1 MSKDFEQFKQAIIDY
16 IEQDNRESIEVNDVT
31 NKFNNHDSAQFKRQV
46 KALAALERE
55 EKIEMLG
62 DGRLRLKRLPDS
74 LVGTFSG
81 TDRGFGFV
89 MVEDEGIDDIFV
101 PAKATKLAFDGDTVE
116 VETTEAPDP
125 SGGRSAEGKI
135 TRIIERKTEQV
146 IGEFIPYTDD
156 EIADYNLY
164 GYVKAKLKKGPEHII
179 QIEMSG
185 LNPTRGEIVSVDITH
200 YPAYKGEDMR
210 GVVTETIGH
219 KDEPGI
225 EILSIVH
232 KHNIRSEFP
241 DEVLAEA
248 EQVPDQISAA
258 DLKGRRDL
266 RGQQIITIDGADAKD
281 LDDAVTV
288 ERLDNGHFQLG
299 VHIADVSHYVRE
311 DSALDKEA
319 FERGTSSYL
328 TDRVIP
334 MLPQRLSNGICS
346 LHPKVDR
353 LTLSCEME
361 INQQGNVVAYDI
373 FPSVIRSVERM
384 TYEAV
389 NHILEEKHP
398 QTRKQYQSL
407 VPMLEEMAELH
418 HILEQKR
425 RHRGAIDFDSD
436 EAKIIVD
443 KDGKAIDIELRERRV
458 GERLIE
464 SFMLAANETVSEHYS
479 KADLPIL
486 YRVHEQPDESKMK
499 RFLEFITTFGLT
511 AKASKDSITPKDL
524 QRVMDRIKDEP
535 YEAVI
540 SMLLLRSM
548 QQARYD
554 VDPIGHYGLGADY
567 YSHFTSPIRRYPDL
581 ILHRLIHYYDEI
593 GRSQQ
598 DKKRWESR
606 LPDMAKHSSEAER
619 RAIDAERETD
629 ELKKTEFMADKVGQ
643 EFMGTIISITGFG
656 MFIQLPNTVEGLV
669 HVSMMDD
676 DYYRFDE
683 DHLVM
688 IGERTGKVFR
698 IGQPIKVKLMRAD
711 VEEVQIDF
719 SIVEDF
725 AKGDK
730 TQGKPHKKFIDKNNT
745 INQNQVSQNIT
756 RINQQV
762 SNIKNLKRRKRN
774 HKRTDDMISKLFK
787 KIKNREEE
795 CQ

>member
-116 VETTEAPDP
+116 VEITEAPDP
-125 SGGRSAEGKI
+125 SGKRSAEGKI

-511 AKASKDSITPKDL
+511 AQASKDSITPKDL
-524 QRVMDRIKDEP
+524 QGVMDRIKDEP

-581 ILHRLIHYYDEI
+581 ILHRLIHYYDKV

-730 TQGKPHKKFIDKNNT
+730 PKDKHHKKIHRQKQHHKSKSSQSKHH
-745 INQNQVSQNIT
+745 QNKPVSKQ
-756 RINQQV
+756 
-762 SNIKNLKRRKRN
+762 
-774 HKRTDDMISKLFK
+774 HKKSKK
-787 KIKNREEE
+787 KKKKSQKNRRHDFKIVQKDKE
-795 CQ
+795 

>member
-116 VETTEAPDP
+116 VEITEAPDP
-125 SGGRSAEGKI
+125 SGKRSAEGKI

-511 AKASKDSITPKDL
+511 AQASKDSITPKDL
-524 QRVMDRIKDEP
+524 QGVMDRIKDEP

-730 TQGKPHKKFIDKNNT
+730 PKDKHHKKIHRQKQHHKSKSSQSKHH
-745 INQNQVSQNIT
+745 QNKPVSKQ
-756 RINQQV
+756 
-762 SNIKNLKRRKRN
+762 
-774 HKRTDDMISKLFK
+774 HKKSKK
-787 KIKNREEE
+787 KKKKSQKNRRHDFKIVQKDKE
-795 CQ
+795 

>member
-116 VETTEAPDP
+116 VEITEAPDP

-179 QIEMSG
+179 QIEMNG

-398 QTRKQYQSL
+398 QTREQYQSL

-511 AKASKDSITPKDL
+511 AQASKDSITPKDL
-524 QRVMDRIKDEP
+524 QGVMDRIKDEP

-581 ILHRLIHYYDEI
+581 ILHRLIHYYDEV

-725 AKGDK
+725 ATSDK
-730 TQGKPHKKFIDKNNT
+730 PKDKHHKKIHRQKQHHKSKSSQST
-745 INQNQVSQNIT
+745 HHQNKPASKQYKKSKKKKKKSQ
-756 RINQQV
+756 
-762 SNIKNLKRRKRN
+762 
-774 HKRTDDMISKLFK
+774 
-787 KIKNREEE
+787 KNRRHDFKIV
-795 CQ
+795 QKDK

>member
-1 MSKDFEQFKQAIIDY
+1 MSKDFEQFKQAVIDY

-116 VETTEAPDP
+116 VEITEAPDP
-125 SGGRSAEGKI
+125 SGKRSAEGKI

-179 QIEMSG
+179 QIEMNG
-185 LNPTRGEIVSVDITH
+185 LNPSRGEIVSVDITH

-248 EQVPDQISAA
+248 EQVPEQISAA

-511 AKASKDSITPKDL
+511 AQASKDSITPKDL
-524 QRVMDRIKDEP
+524 QGVMDRIKDEP

-581 ILHRLIHYYDEI
+581 ILHRLIHYYDEV

-598 DKKRWESR
+598 DKKRWASR

-730 TQGKPHKKFIDKNNT
+730 SQGKPHKKIHRQKQHHKSKSSQSKHH
-745 INQNQVSQNIT
+745 QNKPVSKQ
-756 RINQQV
+756 
-762 SNIKNLKRRKRN
+762 
-774 HKRTDDMISKLFK
+774 HKKSKK
-787 KIKNREEE
+787 KKKKSQKNRRHDFKIV
-795 CQ
+795 QKDK

>member
-46 KALAALERE
+46 KVLAALERE

-116 VETTEAPDP
+116 VEITEAPDP

-179 QIEMSG
+179 QIEMNG

-511 AKASKDSITPKDL
+511 AQASKDSITPKDL
-524 QRVMDRIKDEP
+524 QGVMDRIKDEP

-581 ILHRLIHYYDEI
+581 ILHRLIHYYDEV

-730 TQGKPHKKFIDKNNT
+730 PKDKHHKKIHRQKQHHKSKSSQSKHH
-745 INQNQVSQNIT
+745 QNKPVSKQ
-756 RINQQV
+756 
-762 SNIKNLKRRKRN
+762 
-774 HKRTDDMISKLFK
+774 HKKSKK
-787 KIKNREEE
+787 KKKKSQKNRRHDFKIV
-795 CQ
+795 QKDK

>member
-116 VETTEAPDP
+116 VEITEAPDP

-179 QIEMSG
+179 QIEMNG

-443 KDGKAIDIELRERRV
+443 KDGKTIDIELRERRV

-511 AKASKDSITPKDL
+511 AQASKDSITPKDL
-524 QRVMDRIKDEP
+524 QGVMDRIKDEP

-581 ILHRLIHYYDEI
+581 ILHRLIHYYDEV

-606 LPDMAKHSSEAER
+606 LPDIAKHSSEAER

-730 TQGKPHKKFIDKNNT
+730 PKDKHHKKIHRQKQHHKSKS
-745 INQNQVSQNIT
+745 NQSTHHQNKPASKQYKKSKKKKKKSQ
-756 RINQQV
+756 
-762 SNIKNLKRRKRN
+762 
-774 HKRTDDMISKLFK
+774 
-787 KIKNREEE
+787 KNRRHDFKIV
-795 CQ
+795 QKDK

>member
-116 VETTEAPDP
+116 VEITEAPDP

-511 AKASKDSITPKDL
+511 AQASKDSITPKDL
-524 QRVMDRIKDEP
+524 QGVMDRIKDEP

-598 DKKRWESR
+598 DKKRWASR

-730 TQGKPHKKFIDKNNT
+730 PKDKHHKKIHRQKQHHKSKSSQSKHH
-745 INQNQVSQNIT
+745 QNKPVSKQ
-756 RINQQV
+756 
-762 SNIKNLKRRKRN
+762 
-774 HKRTDDMISKLFK
+774 HKKSKK
-787 KIKNREEE
+787 KKKKSQKNRRHDFKIV
-795 CQ
+795 QKDK

>member
-55 EKIEMLG
+55 EKIEMIG

-116 VETTEAPDP
+116 VEITEAPDP

-179 QIEMSG
+179 QIEMNG

-511 AKASKDSITPKDL
+511 AQASKDSITPKDL
-524 QRVMDRIKDEP
+524 QGVMDRIKDEP

-581 ILHRLIHYYDEI
+581 ILHRLIHYYDEV

-598 DKKRWESR
+598 DKKRWASR

-619 RAIDAERETD
+619 RAIGAERETD

-725 AKGDK
+725 AKDDK
-730 TQGKPHKKFIDKNNT
+730 PKDKHHKKIHRQKQHHKSKSSQSKHH
-745 INQNQVSQNIT
+745 QNKPASKQHKKSKKKKKKSQ
-756 RINQQV
+756 
-762 SNIKNLKRRKRN
+762 
-774 HKRTDDMISKLFK
+774 
-787 KIKNREEE
+787 KNRRHDFKIVQKDKE
-795 CQ
+795 

>member
-55 EKIEMLG
+55 EKIEMIG

-101 PAKATKLAFDGDTVE
+101 PAKATKLAFNGDTVE
-116 VETTEAPDP
+116 VEITEAPDP
-125 SGGRSAEGKI
+125 SGKRSAEGKI

-179 QIEMSG
+179 QIEMNG

-511 AKASKDSITPKDL
+511 AQASKDSITPKDL
-524 QRVMDRIKDEP
+524 QGVMDRIKDEP

-581 ILHRLIHYYDEI
+581 ILHRLIHYYDEV

-598 DKKRWESR
+598 DKKRWASR

-730 TQGKPHKKFIDKNNT
+730 PKDKNHKKIHRQKQHHKSKSSQSKHH
-745 INQNQVSQNIT
+745 QNKPVSKQ
-756 RINQQV
+756 
-762 SNIKNLKRRKRN
+762 
-774 HKRTDDMISKLFK
+774 HKKSKK
-787 KIKNREEE
+787 KKKKSQKNRRHDFKIVQKDKE
-795 CQ
+795 

>member
-1 MSKDFEQFKQAIIDY
+1 MSKDFERFKQAIIDY

-116 VETTEAPDP
+116 VEITEAPDP
-125 SGGRSAEGKI
+125 SGKRSAEGKI

-179 QIEMSG
+179 QIEMNG

-511 AKASKDSITPKDL
+511 AQASKDSITPKDL
-524 QRVMDRIKDEP
+524 QGVMDRIKDEP

-598 DKKRWESR
+598 DKKRWASR

-730 TQGKPHKKFIDKNNT
+730 SQGKPHKKIHRQKQHHKSKSSQSKHH
-745 INQNQVSQNIT
+745 QNKPVSKQ
-756 RINQQV
+756 
-762 SNIKNLKRRKRN
+762 
-774 HKRTDDMISKLFK
+774 HKKSKK
-787 KIKNREEE
+787 KKKKSQKNRRHDFKIV
-795 CQ
+795 QKDK

>member
-1 MSKDFEQFKQAIIDY
+1 MSKDFERFKQAIIDY

-46 KALAALERE
+46 KALATLERE

-116 VETTEAPDP
+116 VEITEAPDP

-179 QIEMSG
+179 QIEMNG

-248 EQVPDQISAA
+248 EQVPDQISVA

-458 GERLIE
+458 GECLIE

-511 AKASKDSITPKDL
+511 AQASKDSITPKDL
-524 QRVMDRIKDEP
+524 QGVMDRIKDEP

-581 ILHRLIHYYDEI
+581 ILHRLIHYYDEV

-730 TQGKPHKKFIDKNNT
+730 PKDKHHKKIHRQKQHHKSKSSQSTNH
-745 INQNQVSQNIT
+745 QNKPVSKQ
-756 RINQQV
+756 
-762 SNIKNLKRRKRN
+762 
-774 HKRTDDMISKLFK
+774 HKKSKK
-787 KIKNREEE
+787 KKKKSQKNRRHDFKIV
-795 CQ
+795 QKDK

>member
-116 VETTEAPDP
+116 VEITEAPDP

-179 QIEMSG
+179 QIEMNG
-185 LNPTRGEIVSVDITH
+185 LNPTRGEIVSIDITH

-373 FPSVIRSVERM
+373 FPSVICSVERM

-443 KDGKAIDIELRERRV
+443 KEGKAIDIELRERRV

-511 AKASKDSITPKDL
+511 TQASKDSITPKDL
-524 QRVMDRIKDEP
+524 QGVMDRIKDEP

-581 ILHRLIHYYDEI
+581 ILHRLIHYYDEV

-730 TQGKPHKKFIDKNNT
+730 PKDKHHKKIHRQKQHHKSKS
-745 INQNQVSQNIT
+745 NQSTHHQNKPVSKQ
-756 RINQQV
+756 
-762 SNIKNLKRRKRN
+762 
-774 HKRTDDMISKLFK
+774 HKKSKK
-787 KIKNREEE
+787 KKKKSQKNRRHDFKIV
-795 CQ
+795 QKDK

>member
-1 MSKDFEQFKQAIIDY
+1 MSKDFERFKQAIIDY

-116 VETTEAPDP
+116 VEITEAPDP

-179 QIEMSG
+179 QIEMNG

-398 QTRKQYQSL
+398 QTREQYQSL

-511 AKASKDSITPKDL
+511 AQASKDSITPKDL
-524 QRVMDRIKDEP
+524 QGVMDRIKDEP

-581 ILHRLIHYYDEI
+581 ILHRLIHYYDEV

-698 IGQPIKVKLMRAD
+698 IGQPIKAKLMRAD

-730 TQGKPHKKFIDKNNT
+730 PKDKHHKKIHRQKQHHKSKSSQSKHH
-745 INQNQVSQNIT
+745 QNKPVSKQ
-756 RINQQV
+756 
-762 SNIKNLKRRKRN
+762 
-774 HKRTDDMISKLFK
+774 HKKSKK
-787 KIKNREEE
+787 KKKKSQKNRRHDFKIV
-795 CQ
+795 QKDK

>member
-1 MSKDFEQFKQAIIDY
+1 MSKYFEQFKQAIIDY

-74 LVGTFSG
+74 LVGSFSG

-116 VETTEAPDP
+116 VEITEAPDP
-125 SGGRSAEGKI
+125 SGKRSAEGKI

-511 AKASKDSITPKDL
+511 AQASKDSITPKDL
-524 QRVMDRIKDEP
+524 QGVMDRIKDEP

-581 ILHRLIHYYDEI
+581 ILHRLIHYYDEV

-730 TQGKPHKKFIDKNNT
+730 PKDKHHKKIHRQKQHHKSKSSQSTNH
-745 INQNQVSQNIT
+745 QNKPVSKQ
-756 RINQQV
+756 
-762 SNIKNLKRRKRN
+762 
-774 HKRTDDMISKLFK
+774 HKKAK
-787 KIKNREEE
+787 KKKKKSQKNRRHDFKIV
-795 CQ
+795 QKDK

>member
-116 VETTEAPDP
+116 VEITEAPDP

-179 QIEMSG
+179 QIEMNG

-398 QTRKQYQSL
+398 QTREQYQSL

-524 QRVMDRIKDEP
+524 QGVMDRIKDKP

-581 ILHRLIHYYDEI
+581 ILHRLIHYYDEV

-730 TQGKPHKKFIDKNNT
+730 SQGKPHKKIHRQKQHHKSKSSQSKHH
-745 INQNQVSQNIT
+745 QNKPVSKQ
-756 RINQQV
+756 
-762 SNIKNLKRRKRN
+762 
-774 HKRTDDMISKLFK
+774 HKKSKK
-787 KIKNREEE
+787 KKKKSQKNRRHDFKIV
-795 CQ
+795 QKDKK

>member
-101 PAKATKLAFDGDTVE
+101 PAKATKLAFNGDTVE
-116 VETTEAPDP
+116 VEITEAPDP
-125 SGGRSAEGKI
+125 SGKRSAEGKI

-179 QIEMSG
+179 QIEMNG

-511 AKASKDSITPKDL
+511 AQASKDSITPKDL
-524 QRVMDRIKDEP
+524 QGVMDRIKDEP

-581 ILHRLIHYYDEI
+581 ILHRLIHYYDEV

-606 LPDMAKHSSEAER
+606 LPDMAKHSSETER
-619 RAIDAERETD
+619 RAIGAERETD

-730 TQGKPHKKFIDKNNT
+730 SQGKPHKKIHRKKQHHKSKSSQSKHH
-745 INQNQVSQNIT
+745 QNKPVSKQ
-756 RINQQV
+756 
-762 SNIKNLKRRKRN
+762 
-774 HKRTDDMISKLFK
+774 HKKSKK
-787 KIKNREEE
+787 KKKKSQKNRRHDFKIV
-795 CQ
+795 QKDKK

>member
-1 MSKDFEQFKQAIIDY
+1 MSKDFERFKQAIIDY

-46 KALAALERE
+46 KALATLERE

-116 VETTEAPDP
+116 VEITEAPDP
-125 SGGRSAEGKI
+125 SGKRSAEGKI

-398 QTRKQYQSL
+398 QTREQYQSL

-524 QRVMDRIKDEP
+524 QGVMDRIKDEP

-581 ILHRLIHYYDEI
+581 ILHRLIHYYDEV

-606 LPDMAKHSSEAER
+606 LPDMAKHSSETER
-619 RAIDAERETD
+619 RAIGAERETD

-730 TQGKPHKKFIDKNNT
+730 TQGKPHKKIHRQKQHHKSKSSQSKHH
-745 INQNQVSQNIT
+745 QNKPVSKQ
-756 RINQQV
+756 
-762 SNIKNLKRRKRN
+762 
-774 HKRTDDMISKLFK
+774 HKKSKK
-787 KIKNREEE
+787 KKKKSQKNRRHDFKIVQKDKE
-795 CQ
+795 

>member
-55 EKIEMLG
+55 EKIEMIG

-116 VETTEAPDP
+116 VEITEAPDP

-156 EIADYNLY
+156 EIANYNLY

-179 QIEMSG
+179 QIEMNG

-511 AKASKDSITPKDL
+511 AQASKDSITPKDL
-524 QRVMDRIKDEP
+524 QGVMDRIKDEP

-581 ILHRLIHYYDEI
+581 ILHRLIHYYDEV
-593 GRSQQ
+593 GCSQQ

-606 LPDMAKHSSEAER
+606 LSDIAKHSSEAER

-730 TQGKPHKKFIDKNNT
+730 PKDKHHKKIHRQKQHHKSKSSQSKHH
-745 INQNQVSQNIT
+745 QNKPVSKQ
-756 RINQQV
+756 
-762 SNIKNLKRRKRN
+762 
-774 HKRTDDMISKLFK
+774 HKKSKK
-787 KIKNREEE
+787 KKKKSQKNRRHDFKIV
-795 CQ
+795 QKDK

>member
-1 MSKDFEQFKQAIIDY
+1 MSKDFEQFKQAVIDY

-116 VETTEAPDP
+116 VEITEAPDP
-125 SGGRSAEGKI
+125 SGKRSAEGKI

-179 QIEMSG
+179 QIEMNG
-185 LNPTRGEIVSVDITH
+185 LNPSRGEIVSVDITH

-248 EQVPDQISAA
+248 EQVPEQISAA

-511 AKASKDSITPKDL
+511 AQASKDSITPKDL
-524 QRVMDRIKDEP
+524 QGVMDRIKDEP

-581 ILHRLIHYYDEI
+581 ILHRLIHYYDEV
-593 GRSQQ
+593 GCSQQ

-606 LPDMAKHSSEAER
+606 LPDIAKHSSEAER

-629 ELKKTEFMADKVGQ
+629 ELKKTEFMAGKVGQ

-730 TQGKPHKKFIDKNNT
+730 SQGKPHKKNSSTKT
-745 INQNQVSQNIT
+745 T
-756 RINQQV
+756 P
-762 SNIKNLKRRKRN
+762 
-774 HKRTDDMISKLFK
+774 
-787 KIKNREEE
+787 
-795 CQ
+795 

>member
-55 EKIEMLG
+55 EKIEMIG

-116 VETTEAPDP
+116 VEITEAPDP

-241 DEVLAEA
+241 DEVFAEA

-464 SFMLAANETVSEHYS
+464 SFMLTANETVSEHYS

-511 AKASKDSITPKDL
+511 AQASKDSITPKDL
-524 QRVMDRIKDEP
+524 QGVMDRIKDEP

-606 LPDMAKHSSEAER
+606 LPDIAKHSSEAER

-698 IGQPIKVKLMRAD
+698 IGQPIKVKLMRAN

-730 TQGKPHKKFIDKNNT
+730 PKDKHHKKIHRQKQHHKSKS
-745 INQNQVSQNIT
+745 NQSTHHQNKPVSKQ
-756 RINQQV
+756 
-762 SNIKNLKRRKRN
+762 
-774 HKRTDDMISKLFK
+774 HKKSKK
-787 KIKNREEE
+787 KKKKSQKNRRHDFKIV
-795 CQ
+795 QKDK

>member
-55 EKIEMLG
+55 EKIEMIG

-116 VETTEAPDP
+116 VEITEAPDP

-179 QIEMSG
+179 QIEMNG

-398 QTRKQYQSL
+398 QTREQYQSL

-511 AKASKDSITPKDL
+511 AQASKDSITPKDL
-524 QRVMDRIKDEP
+524 QGVMDRIKDEP

-581 ILHRLIHYYDEI
+581 ILHRLIHYYDEV

-598 DKKRWESR
+598 DKKRWASR

-730 TQGKPHKKFIDKNNT
+730 PKDKHHKKIHRQKQHHKSKSSQSKHH
-745 INQNQVSQNIT
+745 QNKPVSTQ
-756 RINQQV
+756 
-762 SNIKNLKRRKRN
+762 
-774 HKRTDDMISKLFK
+774 HKKSKK
-787 KIKNREEE
+787 KKKKSQKNRRHDFKIVQKDKE
-795 CQ
+795 

>member
-1 MSKDFEQFKQAIIDY
+1 MSKDFERFKQAIIDY

-101 PAKATKLAFDGDTVE
+101 PAKATKLAFNGDTVE
-116 VETTEAPDP
+116 VEITEAPDP

-179 QIEMSG
+179 QIEMNG

-299 VHIADVSHYVRE
+299 VHIADVSHYVKE
-311 DSALDKEA
+311 DSPLDKEA

-361 INQQGNVVAYDI
+361 IDQQGNVVAYDI

-511 AKASKDSITPKDL
+511 AQASKDSITPKDL
-524 QRVMDRIKDEP
+524 QGVMDRIKDEP

-581 ILHRLIHYYDEI
+581 ILHRLIHYYDEV

-598 DKKRWESR
+598 DKKRWASR

-730 TQGKPHKKFIDKNNT
+730 PKDKHHKKIHRQK
-745 INQNQVSQNIT
+745 QH
-756 RINQQV
+756 
-762 SNIKNLKRRKRN
+762 
-774 HKRTDDMISKLFK
+774 HKSKLSQSKHHQNKPVSKQHK
-787 KIKNREEE
+787 KSKKKKKKSQKNRRHDFKIV
-795 CQ
+795 QKDK

>member
-55 EKIEMLG
+55 EKIEMIG

-116 VETTEAPDP
+116 VEITEAPDP

-146 IGEFIPYTDD
+146 IGEFIPYADD

-258 DLKGRRDL
+258 DLKGRRDI

-511 AKASKDSITPKDL
+511 AQASKDSITPKDL
-524 QRVMDRIKDEP
+524 QGVMDRIKDEP

-598 DKKRWESR
+598 DKKRWASR

-730 TQGKPHKKFIDKNNT
+730 SQGKPHKKIHRQKQHHKSKSSQSKHH
-745 INQNQVSQNIT
+745 QNKPVSKQ
-756 RINQQV
+756 
-762 SNIKNLKRRKRN
+762 
-774 HKRTDDMISKLFK
+774 HKKSKK
-787 KIKNREEE
+787 KKKKSQKNRRHDFKIV
-795 CQ
+795 QKDK

>member
-55 EKIEMLG
+55 EKIEMIG

-116 VETTEAPDP
+116 VEITEAPDP
-125 SGGRSAEGKI
+125 SGKRSAEGKI

-179 QIEMSG
+179 QIEMNG

-346 LHPKVDR
+346 LHPQVDR

-361 INQQGNVVAYDI
+361 INQQGSIVAYDI

-511 AKASKDSITPKDL
+511 AQASKDSITPKDL
-524 QRVMDRIKDEP
+524 QGVMDRIKDEP

-598 DKKRWESR
+598 DKKRWASR

-730 TQGKPHKKFIDKNNT
+730 PKDKHHKKIHRQKQHHKSKSSQSKHH
-745 INQNQVSQNIT
+745 QNKPVSKQ
-756 RINQQV
+756 
-762 SNIKNLKRRKRN
+762 
-774 HKRTDDMISKLFK
+774 HKKSKK
-787 KIKNREEE
+787 KKKKSQKNRRHDFKIVQKDKE
-795 CQ
+795 

>member
-116 VETTEAPDP
+116 VEITEAPDP

-156 EIADYNLY
+156 EIVDYNLY

-179 QIEMSG
+179 QIEMNG

-511 AKASKDSITPKDL
+511 AQASKDSITPKDL
-524 QRVMDRIKDEP
+524 QGVMDRIKDEP

-581 ILHRLIHYYDEI
+581 ILHRLIHYYDEV

-730 TQGKPHKKFIDKNNT
+730 TQGKPHKKIHRQKQHHKSKSSQSKHH
-745 INQNQVSQNIT
+745 QNKPVSKQ
-756 RINQQV
+756 
-762 SNIKNLKRRKRN
+762 
-774 HKRTDDMISKLFK
+774 HKKSKK
-787 KIKNREEE
+787 KKKKSQKNRRHDFKIVQKDKE
-795 CQ
+795 

>member
-116 VETTEAPDP
+116 VEITEAPDP

-179 QIEMSG
+179 QIEMNG

-210 GVVTETIGH
+210 GIVTETIGH

-511 AKASKDSITPKDL
+511 AQASKDSITPKDL
-524 QRVMDRIKDEP
+524 QGVMDRIKDEP

-581 ILHRLIHYYDEI
+581 ILHRLIHYYDEV

-598 DKKRWESR
+598 DKKRWASR

-730 TQGKPHKKFIDKNNT
+730 PKDKHHKKIHRQK
-745 INQNQVSQNIT
+745 QH
-756 RINQQV
+756 
-762 SNIKNLKRRKRN
+762 
-774 HKRTDDMISKLFK
+774 HKSKLSQSKHHQNKPVSKQHK
-787 KIKNREEE
+787 KSKKKKKKSQKNRRHDFKIVQKDKE
-795 CQ
+795 

>member
-116 VETTEAPDP
+116 VEITEAPDP
-125 SGGRSAEGKI
+125 SGKRSAEGKI

-179 QIEMSG
+179 QIEMNG

-443 KDGKAIDIELRERRV
+443 KEGKAIDIELRERRV

-511 AKASKDSITPKDL
+511 TQASKDSITPKDL
-524 QRVMDRIKDEP
+524 QGVMDRIKDEP

-581 ILHRLIHYYDEI
+581 ILHRLIHYYDEV

-598 DKKRWESR
+598 DKKRWASR

-619 RAIDAERETD
+619 RAIDAEREID

-730 TQGKPHKKFIDKNNT
+730 PKDKHHKKIHRQKQHHKSKSSQSKHH
-745 INQNQVSQNIT
+745 QNKPVSTQ
-756 RINQQV
+756 
-762 SNIKNLKRRKRN
+762 
-774 HKRTDDMISKLFK
+774 HKKSKK
-787 KIKNREEE
+787 KKKKSQKNRRHDFKIVQKDKE
-795 CQ
+795 

>member
-1 MSKDFEQFKQAIIDY
+1 M
-16 IEQDNRESIEVNDVT
+16 
-31 NKFNNHDSAQFKRQV
+31 
-46 KALAALERE
+46 
-55 EKIEMLG
+55 
-62 DGRLRLKRLPDS
+62 
-74 LVGTFSG
+74 
-81 TDRGFGFV
+81 
-89 MVEDEGIDDIFV
+89 
-101 PAKATKLAFDGDTVE
+101 
-116 VETTEAPDP
+116 
-125 SGGRSAEGKI
+125 
-135 TRIIERKTEQV
+135 

-179 QIEMSG
+179 QIEMNG

-361 INQQGNVVAYDI
+361 INQQGNVVAYNI

-511 AKASKDSITPKDL
+511 AQASKDSITPKDL
-524 QRVMDRIKDEP
+524 QGVMDRIKDEP

-581 ILHRLIHYYDEI
+581 ILHRLIHYYDEV

-598 DKKRWESR
+598 DKKRWASR

-730 TQGKPHKKFIDKNNT
+730 PKDKHHKKIHRQK
-745 INQNQVSQNIT
+745 QH
-756 RINQQV
+756 
-762 SNIKNLKRRKRN
+762 
-774 HKRTDDMISKLFK
+774 HKSKLSQSKYHQNKPVSKQHK
-787 KIKNREEE
+787 KSKKKKKKSQKNRRHDFKIV
-795 CQ
+795 QKDK

>member
-116 VETTEAPDP
+116 VEITEAPDP

-179 QIEMSG
+179 QIEMNG

-232 KHNIRSEFP
+232 KYNIRSEFP

-407 VPMLEEMAELH
+407 VPMLEDMAELH

-511 AKASKDSITPKDL
+511 AQASKDSITPKDL
-524 QRVMDRIKDEP
+524 QGIMDRIEDEP

-554 VDPIGHYGLGADY
+554 VDLIGHYGLGADY

-581 ILHRLIHYYDEI
+581 ILHRLIHYYDEV

-598 DKKRWESR
+598 DKKRWASR

-730 TQGKPHKKFIDKNNT
+730 PKDKHHKKIHRQKQHHKSKSSQSKHH
-745 INQNQVSQNIT
+745 QNKLVSKQ
-756 RINQQV
+756 
-762 SNIKNLKRRKRN
+762 
-774 HKRTDDMISKLFK
+774 HKKSKK
-787 KIKNREEE
+787 KKKKSQKNRRHDFKIVQKDKE
-795 CQ
+795 

>member
-116 VETTEAPDP
+116 VEITEAPDP

-511 AKASKDSITPKDL
+511 AQASKDSITPKDL
-524 QRVMDRIKDEP
+524 QGVMDRIKDEP

-581 ILHRLIHYYDEI
+581 ILHRLIHYYDEV

-598 DKKRWESR
+598 DKKRWASR

-730 TQGKPHKKFIDKNNT
+730 PKDKHHKKIHRQKQHHKSKSSQSKHH
-745 INQNQVSQNIT
+745 QNKPASKQHKKSKKKKKKSQ
-756 RINQQV
+756 
-762 SNIKNLKRRKRN
+762 
-774 HKRTDDMISKLFK
+774 
-787 KIKNREEE
+787 KNRRHDFKIVQKDKE
-795 CQ
+795 

>member
-116 VETTEAPDP
+116 VEITEAPDP

-179 QIEMSG
+179 QIEMNG

-511 AKASKDSITPKDL
+511 AQASKDSITPKDL
-524 QRVMDRIKDEP
+524 QGVMDRIKDEP

-581 ILHRLIHYYDEI
+581 ILHRLIHYYDEV

-598 DKKRWESR
+598 DKKRWASR
-606 LPDMAKHSSEAER
+606 LPDIAKHSSEAER

-698 IGQPIKVKLMRAD
+698 IGQPIKVKLMRAN

-730 TQGKPHKKFIDKNNT
+730 PKDKHHKKIHRQKQHHKSKS
-745 INQNQVSQNIT
+745 NQSTHHQNKPVSKQ
-756 RINQQV
+756 
-762 SNIKNLKRRKRN
+762 
-774 HKRTDDMISKLFK
+774 HKKSKK
-787 KIKNREEE
+787 KKKKSQKNRRHDFKIV
-795 CQ
+795 QKDK

>member
-116 VETTEAPDP
+116 VEITEAPDP
-125 SGGRSAEGKI
+125 SGKRSAEGKI

-179 QIEMSG
+179 QIEMNG
-185 LNPTRGEIVSVDITH
+185 LNPMRGEIVSVDITH

-511 AKASKDSITPKDL
+511 AQASKDSITPKDL

-581 ILHRLIHYYDEI
+581 ILHRLIHYYDEV

-598 DKKRWESR
+598 DKKRWASR
-606 LPDMAKHSSEAER
+606 LPDIAKHSSEAER

-730 TQGKPHKKFIDKNNT
+730 TQGKPHKKIHRQKQHHKSKSSQSKHH
-745 INQNQVSQNIT
+745 QNKPVSKQ
-756 RINQQV
+756 
-762 SNIKNLKRRKRN
+762 
-774 HKRTDDMISKLFK
+774 HKKSKK
-787 KIKNREEE
+787 KKKKSQKNRRHDFKIVQKDKE
-795 CQ
+795 

>member
-116 VETTEAPDP
+116 VEITEAPDP
-125 SGGRSAEGKI
+125 SGKRSAEGKI

-511 AKASKDSITPKDL
+511 VQASKDSITPKDL
-524 QRVMDRIKDEP
+524 QGVMDRIKDEP

-581 ILHRLIHYYDEI
+581 ILHRLIHYYDEV

-598 DKKRWESR
+598 DKKRWASR
-606 LPDMAKHSSEAER
+606 LSDMAKHSSEAER

-676 DYYRFDE
+676 DYYKFNE

-730 TQGKPHKKFIDKNNT
+730 PTDKHHKKIHRQKQHHKSKSSQSKHH
-745 INQNQVSQNIT
+745 QNKPASKQHKKSKKKKKKSQ
-756 RINQQV
+756 
-762 SNIKNLKRRKRN
+762 
-774 HKRTDDMISKLFK
+774 
-787 KIKNREEE
+787 KNRRHDFKIV
-795 CQ
+795 QKDK

>member
-1 MSKDFEQFKQAIIDY
+1 MSKDFERFKQAIIDY

-116 VETTEAPDP
+116 VEITEAPDP

-179 QIEMSG
+179 QIEMNG

-299 VHIADVSHYVRE
+299 VHIADVSHYVKE
-311 DSALDKEA
+311 DSPLDKEA

-373 FPSVIRSVERM
+373 FPSVICSVERM

-418 HILEQKR
+418 YILEQKR

-511 AKASKDSITPKDL
+511 AQASKDSITPKDL
-524 QRVMDRIKDEP
+524 QGVMDRIKDEP

-581 ILHRLIHYYDEI
+581 ILHRLIHYYDEV

-730 TQGKPHKKFIDKNNT
+730 SQGKPHKKIHRQKQHHKSKSSQSKHH
-745 INQNQVSQNIT
+745 QNEPVSKQ
-756 RINQQV
+756 
-762 SNIKNLKRRKRN
+762 
-774 HKRTDDMISKLFK
+774 HKKSKK
-787 KIKNREEE
+787 KKKKSQKNRRHDFKIVQKDKE
-795 CQ
+795 

>member
-101 PAKATKLAFDGDTVE
+101 PAKATKLAFNGDTVE
-116 VETTEAPDP
+116 VEITEAPDP

-179 QIEMSG
+179 QIEMNG
-185 LNPTRGEIVSVDITH
+185 LNPTRGEIVSIDITH

-373 FPSVIRSVERM
+373 FPSVICSVERM

-443 KDGKAIDIELRERRV
+443 KEGKAIDIELRERRV

-511 AKASKDSITPKDL
+511 TQASKDSITPKDL
-524 QRVMDRIKDEP
+524 QGVMDRIKDEP

-581 ILHRLIHYYDEI
+581 ILHRLIHYYDEV

-730 TQGKPHKKFIDKNNT
+730 TQGKPHKKIHRQKQHHKSKSSQSKHH
-745 INQNQVSQNIT
+745 QNKPVSKQ
-756 RINQQV
+756 
-762 SNIKNLKRRKRN
+762 
-774 HKRTDDMISKLFK
+774 HKKSKK
-787 KIKNREEE
+787 KKKKSQKNRRHDFKIVQKDKE
-795 CQ
+795 

>member
-116 VETTEAPDP
+116 VEITEAPDP
-125 SGGRSAEGKI
+125 SGKHSAEGKI

-179 QIEMSG
+179 QIEMNG

-248 EQVPDQISAA
+248 EQVPDQISTA
-258 DLKGRRDL
+258 DLKGRCDL

-346 LHPKVDR
+346 LHPKIDR

-511 AKASKDSITPKDL
+511 AQASKDSITPKDL
-524 QRVMDRIKDEP
+524 QGIMDRIKDEP

-581 ILHRLIHYYDEI
+581 ILHRLIHYYDEV

-598 DKKRWESR
+598 DKKRWASR
-606 LPDMAKHSSEAER
+606 LPDIAKHSSEAER

-730 TQGKPHKKFIDKNNT
+730 SQGKPHKKIHRQKQHHKSKSSQSKHH
-745 INQNQVSQNIT
+745 QNKPVSKQ
-756 RINQQV
+756 
-762 SNIKNLKRRKRN
+762 
-774 HKRTDDMISKLFK
+774 HKKSKK
-787 KIKNREEE
+787 KKKKSQKNRRHDFKIVQKDKE
-795 CQ
+795 

>member
-116 VETTEAPDP
+116 VEITEAPDP
-125 SGGRSAEGKI
+125 SGKRSAEGKI

-179 QIEMSG
+179 QIEMNG

-361 INQQGNVVAYDI
+361 INLQGNVVAYDI

-511 AKASKDSITPKDL
+511 AQTSKDSITPKDL
-524 QRVMDRIKDEP
+524 QGVMDRIKDEP

-581 ILHRLIHYYDEI
+581 ILHRLIHYYDEV

-598 DKKRWESR
+598 DKKRWASR
-606 LPDMAKHSSEAER
+606 LPDIAKHSSEAER

-730 TQGKPHKKFIDKNNT
+730 PKDKHHKKIHRQKQHHKSKSSQSKHH
-745 INQNQVSQNIT
+745 QNKPVSKQ
-756 RINQQV
+756 
-762 SNIKNLKRRKRN
+762 
-774 HKRTDDMISKLFK
+774 HKKSKK
-787 KIKNREEE
+787 KKKKSQKNRRHDFKIV
-795 CQ
+795 QKDK

>member
-1 MSKDFEQFKQAIIDY
+1 MSKDFERFKQAIIDY

-46 KALAALERE
+46 KALATLERE

-116 VETTEAPDP
+116 VEITEAPDP
-125 SGGRSAEGKI
+125 SGKRSAEGKI

-179 QIEMSG
+179 QIEMNG

-511 AKASKDSITPKDL
+511 AQASKDSITPKDL
-524 QRVMDRIKDEP
+524 QGVMDRIKDEP

-581 ILHRLIHYYDEI
+581 ILHRLIHYYDEV

-606 LPDMAKHSSEAER
+606 LPDIAKHSSEAER

-730 TQGKPHKKFIDKNNT
+730 SQGKPHKKIHRQKQHHKSKSSQSKHH
-745 INQNQVSQNIT
+745 QNKPASKQHKKSKKKKKKSQ
-756 RINQQV
+756 
-762 SNIKNLKRRKRN
+762 
-774 HKRTDDMISKLFK
+774 
-787 KIKNREEE
+787 KNRRHDFKIV
-795 CQ
+795 QKDK

>member
-55 EKIEMLG
+55 EKIEMIG

-116 VETTEAPDP
+116 VEITEAPDP
-125 SGGRSAEGKI
+125 SGKRSAEGKI

-179 QIEMSG
+179 QIEMNG

-511 AKASKDSITPKDL
+511 AQASKDSITPKDL
-524 QRVMDRIKDEP
+524 QGVMDRIKDEP

-606 LPDMAKHSSEAER
+606 LPDIAKHSSEAER

-725 AKGDK
+725 AKDDK
-730 TQGKPHKKFIDKNNT
+730 PKDKHHKKNHRQKQHHKSKSSQSKHH
-745 INQNQVSQNIT
+745 QNKPVSKQ
-756 RINQQV
+756 
-762 SNIKNLKRRKRN
+762 
-774 HKRTDDMISKLFK
+774 HKKSKK
-787 KIKNREEE
+787 KKKKSQKNRRHDFKIVQKDKE
-795 CQ
+795 

>member
-116 VETTEAPDP
+116 VEITEAPDP

-384 TYEAV
+384 TYESV

-511 AKASKDSITPKDL
+511 AQASKDSITSKDL
-524 QRVMDRIKDEP
+524 QGVMDRIKDEP

-581 ILHRLIHYYDEI
+581 ILHRLIHYYDEV

-730 TQGKPHKKFIDKNNT
+730 PKDKHHKKIHRQKQHHKSKSSQSKHH
-745 INQNQVSQNIT
+745 QNKPVSKQ
-756 RINQQV
+756 
-762 SNIKNLKRRKRN
+762 
-774 HKRTDDMISKLFK
+774 HKKSKK
-787 KIKNREEE
+787 KKKKSQKNRRHDFKIVQKDKE
-795 CQ
+795 